1 MADLDGQ
8 LRRAGDGLQKAPLLQ
23 DHVRPPRPIPIGE
36 LGRGSHEDAPARQGR
51 IRGPAPP
58 VLEERAHP
66 RQAARMLERRPHDL
80 VDEAFGSDPQHL
92 ELQLFLRIE
101 MGEETTLGE
110 PELACQGCQA
120 EPVEPFARGQPEGGV
135 EDAVARLGTFRH
147 GNQYDRSCGNATKR
161 TTERSGERSGTQYA
175 TPVPNSELACGVAY
189 CVPTSRNFRG

>member
-23 DHVRPPRPIPIGE
+23 DHVRPHRPIAIVE
-36 LGRGSHEDAPARQGR
+36 LRRGSHEDAPARQGR

-66 RQAARMLERRPHDL
+66 RQAARLLERRPHDL

-101 MGEETTLGE
+101 MGEEAALGE
-110 PELACQGCQA
+110 AELACQGCQT
-120 EPVEPFARGQPEGGV
+120 EPVEAFASREPESGV
-135 EDAVARLGTFRH
+135 EDAVSCLAALCH
-147 GNQYDRSCGNATKR
+147 GSDS
-161 TTERSGERSGTQYA
+161 TTGRAETQDEDSGDTIR
-175 TPVPNSELACGVAY
+175 NSRADLELAWGVAY
-189 CVPTSRNFRG
+189 CVPT